1 MTILCHNLKMY
12 SAEELAARVGITPR
26 MVRYRARIGLLRT
39 AHRRHRPFTHHDE
52 SALILIRQVES
63 EYNASPDEIAFA
75 LRAMTTR
82 RLAEQI
88 RHIGEMYGRVDP
100 LAALDFEQE
109 KALQL
114 LRTQRVST
122 SGDERSLRA

>member
-1 MTILCHNLKMY
+1 MTIFCHNVKMY

-26 MVRYRARIGLLRT
+26 MVRYRARIGLLR
-39 AHRRHRPFTHHDE
+39 
-52 SALILIRQVES
+52 
-63 EYNASPDEIAFA
+63 
-75 LRAMTTR
+75 TTR

-122 SGDERSLRA
+122 SGDERSPRA

>member
-1 MTILCHNLKMY
+1 
-12 SAEELAARVGITPR
+12 
-26 MVRYRARIGLLRT
+26 
-39 AHRRHRPFTHHDE
+39 
-52 SALILIRQVES
+52 
-63 EYNASPDEIAFA
+63 
-75 LRAMTTR
+75 MTTR

-122 SGDERSLRA
+122 SGDERSPRA